1 MSDRRNAWL
10 AWACVGWFVGG
21 GVAGEESV
29 AVLPPIVGAERLES
43 WRSGVTR
50 ADQGQGPLTVACF
63 GDSNTEMPTYT
74 AALRAL
80 LQGCYGDGG
89 MGYVALATN
98 RGAIPGGPQCQFVG
112 RWQAFDTSPGRN
124 AVPPPPYYAM
134 DGFWSVTDDPA
145 ASVAVTIPA
154 IPGGAT
160 HRVRLHYQTGPGL
173 GSFSVLLGNWE
184 WRRIA
189 CAADKPGYA
198 VAEPFGAEAFRIT
211 NVQGRVALSGLD
223 CTRTKFIQGKNRL
236 KGGALVHALGNGWG
250 MAAHLAPTDEGAF
263 AAFLAAVRPD
273 LITILLGTNDMH
285 NDGRPECYRESLGLL
300 VQKLRRAAPD
310 VGILV
315 VACPEAGQTKPG
327 VAEVFAGIA
336 RDVAATNGCA
346 FWDWRAVMGPRSRPA
361 EEAGWMG
368 DSLHYNALGGSVFA
382 HLLLKQIGFDVQ
394 DLRHWP
400 TLTRAAEPGGHEP
413 MAMARFGTMPFDE
426 AMARVKEQ
434 PRHAIWNLDAKAAE
448 VQAAVMG
455 DALAVHARVFD
466 GRASVAQP
474 VWDGC
479 TFDVYVSAV
488 GSSAGED
495 EARGSHGIVRQA
507 VFHPTGPGAVPGV
520 TGHQNGKDAPAP
532 EFPRRVRPLEPV
544 GYELEALVPLSFL
557 LLGPDAREF
566 LFDAAA
572 TVAAGPGA
580 PVAYSRLFQ
589 RVPDGGAF
597 KDNSQAARVTL
608 R

>member
-1 MSDRRNAWL
+1 MSLRPVAAWV
-10 AWACVGWFVGG
+10 CIGWFAGC
-21 GVAGEESV
+21 GVAEAGAEPV
-29 AVLPPIVGAERLES
+29 VPPIVGAERLQS
-43 WRSGVTR
+43 WRSGVAR
-50 ADQGQGPLTVACF
+50 ADQGQGALTVACF

-74 AALRAL
+74 VALRAL

-89 MGYVALATN
+89 VGYVALATN
-98 RGAIPGGPQCQFVG
+98 RGAIPGGPLCQFSG

-124 AVPPPPYYAM
+124 AVPPAPYYTV

-145 ASVAVTIPA
+145 ASVAVMIPV

-173 GSFSVLLGNWE
+173 GAFSVMLGNWE

-198 VAEPFGAEAFRIT
+198 VTEPFVADSFRIT
-211 NVQGRVALSGLD
+211 NVAGRVIVSGLD
-223 CTRTKFIQGKNRL
+223 YTRIKFVQGENRL

-263 AAFLAAVRPD
+263 AAFLAAIRPD
-273 LITILLGTNDMH
+273 LITILFGTNDMH
-285 NDGRPECYRESLGLL
+285 NDGRPERYRDNLAVL

-315 VACPEAGQTKPG
+315 LACPEAGQTKPG
-327 VAEVFAGIA
+327 VAEVFSGIA
-336 RDVAATNGCA
+336 KDVAATNGCA
-346 FWDWRAVMGPRSRPA
+346 FWDWRLVMGPRSRPA

-368 DSLHYNALGGSVFA
+368 DGLHYNALGGSVLA

-394 DLRHWP
+394 DVRHWP
-400 TLTRAAEPGGHEP
+400 TLRRAVEPGGHEVIT
-413 MAMARFGTMPFDE
+413 MARLGSMPFDD
-426 AMARVKEQ
+426 AMARVKGE
-434 PRHAIWNLDAKAAE
+434 PRHTIWNLDANAAE
-448 VQAAVMG
+448 VRAAVVG
-455 DALAVHARVFD
+455 DALAIQARVFD
-466 GRASVAQP
+466 GRAGAAQP

-495 EARGSHGIVRQA
+495 EFRGSHGIVRQV
-507 VFHPTGPGAVPGV
+507 VFHPTGPAAAPAV
-520 TGHQNGKDAPAP
+520 TGHQNGKEAPVP
-532 EFPRRVRPLEPV
+532 EFPRRVRPLEPA
-544 GYELEALVPLSFL
+544 GYELEALIPLSSL
-557 LLGPDAREF
+557 LPAPDTREF
-566 LFDAAA
+566 LLDAAA

-580 PVAYSRLFQ
+580 PVAYGRLFQ
-589 RVPDGGAF
+589 RLPDGGAF
-597 KDNSQAARVTL
+597 KDNSQAALVRL
-608 R
+608 P